1 MNVLYNKKT
10 TFEILRKYMTGLS
23 DDIKSTKMTY
33 YVDILKQML
42 LRLICIGQK
51 NN

>member
-1 MNVLYNKKT
+1 MYCIIKKLPFRFWENIWLVCT
-10 TFEILRKYMTGLS
+10 DEF
-23 DDIKSTKMTY
+23 KSTKITY